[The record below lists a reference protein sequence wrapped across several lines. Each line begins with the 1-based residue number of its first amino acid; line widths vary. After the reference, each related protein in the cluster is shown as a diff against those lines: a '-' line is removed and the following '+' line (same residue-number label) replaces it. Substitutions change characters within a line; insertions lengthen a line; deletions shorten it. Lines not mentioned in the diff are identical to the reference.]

1 MMAVSR
7 VALMVAAPM
16 VAVLLGL
23 SPAQA
28 QTAAPALDPAQAAA
42 KTAFERLDE
51 AERKAV
57 QNDLIWTGDFTGVA
71 SGEFG
76 RRTYDGLLAFERRT
90 AGSVDGILAAPE
102 RARLRRDADAARAA
116 MRFEP
121 VTDPATGVRIGL
133 PQALLTARVAV
144 ENGVVWRR
152 ADGQVSLQLTRLPP
166 AADFPALF
174 ERMRADQPGR
184 KVTYRLLRPDWFVLS
199 GEEGARRFYTRIA
212 QGPDGLRGY
221 TFRYPAAEAA
231 TMERVMI
238 ALANSF
244 EPFPAVAAVA
254 ATPQRPAPAQPP
266 VSAPPATAVTGI
278 APHAIAAVAIAPGRL
293 LTTSAAWRS
302 CAEPRLAGRL
312 LAADSAR
319 VSGEATT
326 IEVTGVTLMPAR
338 IIAAAGQPA
347 HASALSFDPAM
358 AGSVMASP
366 GRLEHGTDGL
376 TLSAAVQLAPGGAP
390 VLDASGALI
399 GLVRE
404 GARERRLVAGVVP
417 QARYAVV
424 PASMLSA
431 GIGEP
436 TTAATGPGLAG
447 WARSLVQIGCG
458 PAR

>member
-1 MMAVSR
+1 MTAVSR
-7 VALMVAAPM
+7 IAVALAA
-16 VAVLLGL
+16 LLSL
-23 SPAQA
+23 SPASA
-28 QTAAPALDPAQAAA
+28 QAPAPDPAQAAA

-51 AERKAV
+51 AERKSI
-57 QNDLIWTGDFTGVA
+57 QNDLIWTGDFNGVA

-76 RRTYDGLLAFERRT
+76 RRTYDGLLTFERRT
-90 AGSVDGILAAPE
+90 GGTADGVLAAPE
-102 RARLRRDADAARAA
+102 RARLKRDADAARAA

-199 GEEGARRFYTRIA
+199 GEEGPRRFYTRIA

-221 TFRYPAAEAA
+221 TFRYPASEAA

-244 EPFPAVAAVA
+244 EPFPAAVA
-254 ATPQRPAPAQPP
+254 VAGTPSRPAPPQLGAAPP
-266 VSAPPATAVTGI
+266 VAPTGI
-278 APHAIAAVAIAPGRL
+278 APHAIAAIAIAPGRL
-293 LTTSAAWRS
+293 LTTTAAWRS
-302 CAEPRLAGRL
+302 CAQPGIGGRALAPDAVRT
-312 LAADSAR
+312 
-319 VSGEATT
+319 SGEATT
-326 IEVTGVTLMPAR
+326 IEVAGLTQPPVR
-338 IIAAAGQPA
+338 IAVATGQPPQ
-347 HASALSFDPAM
+347 ASALSFDPVT
-358 AGSVMASP
+358 AGAVMASP
-366 GRLEHGTDGL
+366 GRLEQGAGGL
-376 TLSAAVQLAPGGAP
+376 TLSAAVQLAAGGAP
-390 VLDASGALI
+390 VIDASGALI

-417 QARYAVV
+417 QASYGLV
-424 PASMLSA
+424 PAATLMTAMA
-431 GIGEP
+431 GE
-436 TTAATGPGLAG
+436 TTAPAPAPGLAG
-447 WARSLVQIGCG
+447 WARALVQIGCG